1 MLWPAKPEKK
11 EPPTTAIG
19 VNLYRYLNSPTKQ
32 IQRRHSNIIIVDQI
46 SFKSSIKA
54 YPCKV
59 WYMHGMVPHKVLS
72 SVSCIDFYASL
83 NCSHDCQFHEHQQAQ
98 QTSTLAILQIHIQ
111 KIGGV
116 GGWRVW
122 KRDPGWQNSTQ
133 VCQKQNQAPVDI
145 NIWEWSRLSFHCS
158 PAVQCKPQEDWEAW
172 GTEMFWFI
180 KEHRTPNTVKAN
192 YMKNIKER
200 SSFQSMSHY
209 T

>member
-1 MLWPAKPEKK
+1 MLLTSMQASIAV
-11 EPPTTAIG
+11 TTA
-19 VNLYRYLNSPTKQ
+19 NFMNTNRLNK
-32 IQRRHSNIIIVDQI
+32 
-46 SFKSSIKA
+46 
-54 YPCKV
+54 
-59 WYMHGMVPHKVLS
+59 M
-72 SVSCIDFYASL
+72 
-83 NCSHDCQFHEHQQAQ
+83 
-98 QTSTLAILQIHIQ
+98 STLAILQIHIR
-111 KIGGV
+111 KIEGGGCV
-116 GGWRVW
+116 EW